1 MRKAY
6 KEQKG
11 DAEVTRGLRATGS
24 EVFLYD
30 KGPGTTGAEG
40 IFLGILPSEV
50 VCYYHVMSV
59 SGQVSFHFCDMG
71 KPAPRGVGEIG
82 ANE

>member
-11 DAEVTRGLRATGS
+11 DAEVTRGLPAAGS
-24 EVFLYD
+24 EGFLYD
-30 KGPGTTGAEG
+30 KGPGGTTGAEG

-50 VCYYHVMSV
+50 VCYYHERA
-59 SGQVSFHFCDMG
+59 G
-71 KPAPRGVGEIG
+71 R
-82 ANE
+82 